1 MRGGSMQGPGALT
14 RFPSWFW
21 LFLGLNSQ
29 GSPANVH
36 QTWKFVDTD
45 SYSCT
50 CAPWIKGPPSDE
62 TCPAQMQ

>member
-50 CAPWIKGPPSDE
+50 CAPWIKGPPYDE